1 MVKKLKYIFLLGIL
15 VMLGLSTN
23 SQARITTSDPTVESG
38 GTATIT
44 ISSQEAVAY
53 GSIDV
58 TSTGGL
64 TFVSVSGGTANGTLV
79 AFAGTENKKS
89 GIATYKFKVPN
100 VSKTTTYKVVFSS
113 ADMGTA
119 EGESIDSS
127 TATATVT
134 VRAAGNNSG
143 SGNSSSGSGS
153 SSSGNSGSS
162 GSSNQ
167 PTAPSFSSR
176 NETVYATSSVNV
188 RASYSTSSSV
198 IGSLDA
204 GDSVTRTGVATTS
217 VNGITWSRV
226 TYNGQTAY
234 ISSSYLTTEE
244 PEEEKSNNKNLKS
257 LAVDG
262 YEITPEFSSDVTEYD
277 LTVDENVDALT
288 VNAVA
293 EDENAKIEITG
304 NDNLLIGENTI
315 EIKVTAEDET
325 VRTYKIN
332 VTKGET
338 VGIQL
343 SELNVE
349 GYTLDPEFNSDIY
362 EYTLNINDTSITSIN
377 IDAKSNTENAVI
389 EIAGNNELKLGE
401 NLVTIL
407 VKSEDEQDIATY
419 QIIVNIQ
426 EKPQEQ
432 IIAGI
437 DNNDLYLYG
446 GIGLGVLV
454 IIIIIII
461 VIVKRRNK
469 DDDDFS
475 TYYGG
480 FNSLDDENTDK
491 KDNSESKLDNG
502 DIEKIS
508 EKKDEMKSRKKD
520 IIEENFGT
528 DISSQ
533 EFTED
538 DKSKRR
544 RGKHF

>member
-1 MVKKLKYIFLLGIL
+1 MKKNKIIVAILLIFIL
-15 VMLGLSTN
+15 TVSLSITV
-23 SQARITTSDPTVESG
+23 QAAKGSFSISKTSVSLTEG
-38 GTATIT
+38 GTTTFNITATNCEGQFT
-44 ISSQEAVAY
+44 ISSSNSSVVKVSQSSVWITGSQTVTLTAVK
-53 GSIDV
+53 S
-58 TSTGGL
+58 
-64 TFVSVSGGTANGTLV
+64 GTAQITINAEDVGDTS
-79 AFAGTENKKS
+79 ENEVT
-89 GIATYKFKVPN
+89 G
-100 VSKTTTYKVVFSS
+100 SKTIS
-113 ADMGTA
+113 
-119 EGESIDSS
+119 
-127 TATATVT
+127 VT
-134 VRAAGNNSG
+134 VKSAS

-198 IGSLDA
+198 IGSLGE

-262 YEITPEFSSDVTEYD
+262 YEITPDFSSDVTEYN

-293 EDENAKIEITG
+293 EDEKAKVEITG

-332 VTKGET
+332 VTKGEI

-389 EIAGNNELKLGE
+389 EIAVNNELKLGE

-446 GIGLGVLV
+446 VIGLGVLV

-461 VIVKRRNK
+461 IIVKRRHK

-491 KDNSESKLDNG
+491 KDNPESKLDNG
-502 DIEKIS
+502 DIEKVS

>member
-1 MVKKLKYIFLLGIL
+1 MKIKRLLKTICLVIIIWAIYSVTVKAASTSLK
-15 VMLGLSTN
+15 
-23 SQARITTSDPTVESG
+23 A
-38 GTATIT
+38 
-44 ISSQEAVAY
+44 
-53 GSIDV
+53 
-58 TSTGGL
+58 
-64 TFVSVSGGTANGTLV
+64 
-79 AFAGTENKKS
+79 
-89 GIATYKFKVPN
+89 
-100 VSKTTTYKVVFSS
+100 
-113 ADMGTA
+113 
-119 EGESIDSS
+119 SS
-127 TATATVT
+127 TTVT
-134 VRAAGNNSG
+134 VGTKVTVTASGNAAAWDLSLSGDGISSTPIVGFTNDAENGNFSKSVSFTPSRAGTYTITLTGNVTDEDSNEASSVNRSVTVTVTAKS
-143 SGNSSSGSGS
+143 SGNSSGSGSGS

-162 GSSNQ
+162 GSNNQ

-176 NETVYATSSVNV
+176 NEKVYATSSVNV

-262 YEITPEFSSDVTEYD
+262 YEITPDFSSDVTEYN

-293 EDENAKIEITG
+293 EDEKAKVEITG

-332 VTKGET
+332 VTKGEI

-461 VIVKRRNK
+461 VIVKRRHK

>member
-1 MVKKLKYIFLLGIL
+1 MKKNKIIVAILLIFIL
-15 VMLGLSTN
+15 TVSLSITV
-23 SQARITTSDPTVESG
+23 QAAKGSFSISKTSVSLTEG
-38 GTATIT
+38 GTTTFNITATNCEGQFT
-44 ISSQEAVAY
+44 ISSSNSSVVKVSQSSVWITGSQTVTLTAVK
-53 GSIDV
+53 S
-58 TSTGGL
+58 
-64 TFVSVSGGTANGTLV
+64 GTAQITINAEDVGDTS
-79 AFAGTENKKS
+79 ENEVT
-89 GIATYKFKVPN
+89 G
-100 VSKTTTYKVVFSS
+100 SKTIS
-113 ADMGTA
+113 
-119 EGESIDSS
+119 
-127 TATATVT
+127 VT
-134 VRAAGNNSG
+134 VKSAS

-262 YEITPEFSSDVTEYD
+262 YEITPEFSSDVTEYN
-277 LTVDENVDALT
+277 LTVDVTVDALT

-293 EDENAKIEITG
+293 EDENAKVEITG

-332 VTKGET
+332 VTKGEK

-349 GYTLDPEFNSDIY
+349 GYTLDPEFSSDIY
-362 EYTLNINDTSITSIN
+362 EYTLNINDTSVTSIN
-377 IDAKSNTENAVI
+377 INAKSNTENAVI
-389 EIAGNNELKLGE
+389 EIAGNNGLKLGE

-454 IIIIIII
+454 IIIIVII